1 VGQALEG
8 DDYIYIY
15 ENRLRANLRV
25 DCDSEQHLAYEVFAG
40 AMLCLWPL
48 GMPLLGIFLLLR
60 NNKAI
65 KRYLALHEELE
76 IDDGTQK
83 IFTLE
88 EAPKHIKMFKGLFEN
103 FRTDYYWWG
112 ILDMFYGLLL
122 TGFAVLFAP
131 GSMMQI
137 TLAFLIGL
145 GYYVLQLSCK
155 PYRNSYHNF
164 MVALVN
170 LNVTLTI
177 FGSLLLK
184 VDNEMGAAL
193 AYEAGYN
200 IESISIFLILCNVI
214 IVFEFVGYTK
224 RAVELAT
231 AVVIVATSKSDL
243 AKGAEEAAKASAAA
257 TEPSI
262 TESVCLTMAKKI
274 ESAVKE
280 TFKSVTTCGEKKK
293 KKEKKDSVDP
303 ALIVEGFYFPRVLN
317 GHVWGP
323 FPHTNTYREIYNL
336 LSWCT
341 HHIYVQLCCS
351 GWNAKQTSSVFEGA
365 DANVKSDDE
374 GVNHSGDASLKTKNI
389 PKAVD
394 PGVTSR
400 SLFWDVTVYVNDTSG
415 WVLRRTSLGW
425 EIAPNL
431 SSEAKFVA
439 KGATTYPPKSGWET
453 VEPSSMVNIS
463 SVNLPLRWQ
472 RRSTMQTPE
481 LAADAGPSVFIN
493 PGVVNTKRDSTDDG
507 GLPRTLSE
515 QEISI
520 ELTQLS
526 PN

>member
-1 VGQALEG
+1 
-8 DDYIYIY
+8 
-15 ENRLRANLRV
+15 
-25 DCDSEQHLAYEVFAG
+25 VFAG

-65 KRYLALHEELE
+65 KRYLALYEELE

-83 IFTLE
+83 IFTLK
-88 EAPKHIKMFKGLFEN
+88 EAPKQIKMFKGLFEN
-103 FRTDYYWWG
+103 FRADYYWWG

-137 TLAFLIGL
+137 SLAFLIGL

-200 IESISIFLILCNVI
+200 IESIAIFLILCNVI

-243 AKGAEEAAKASAAA
+243 AKGAEEAAKAGAAA
-257 TEPSI
+257 TEPST
-262 TESVCLTMAKKI
+262 TEENDDEAVDSVCLTMAKKI

-280 TFKSVTTCGEKKK
+280 AFKNVTTCGEKKK

-336 LSWCT
+336 LLWCSHCVYVCMRCSSWNFYQT
-341 HHIYVQLCCS
+341 CS
-351 GWNAKQTSSVFEGA
+351 DSEGA
-365 DANVKSDDE
+365 DANVESDDE
-374 GVNHSGDASLKTKNI
+374 GANHSEDASLKTKNIPKAVDPDASLKTKNI

-431 SSEAKFVA
+431 SSEAQYVA

-453 VEPSSMVNIS
+453 VESASSNIS
-463 SVNLPLRWQ
+463 SVSVPFRWQ
-472 RRSTMQTPE
+472 GRSMMPTPE
-481 LAADAGPSVFIN
+481 LECGLEDLSSSFSSSTFVN
-493 PGVVNTKRDSTDDG
+493 PGVANTQRGSLDDG
-507 GLPRTLSE
+507 ALPRAS
-515 QEISI
+515 SI
-520 ELTQLS
+520 ELAQL
-526 PN
+526 